1 MKITQVIPG
10 LGIHSGGP
18 SRSLVSLTEGLRKI
32 GIDSIIVAND
42 DKTNPMVTSAPW
54 IHAVAYRHNIIGYN
68 PRFRRAL
75 EVVESELFHVHSIYS
90 YSTTIA
96 MRVAEKRGLPFI
108 VSPRGSLLES
118 ALSSSSRKLKQ
129 VFNEWVL
136 FPDMKKAAAIHATSE
151 EELSDLLKL
160 GINRPVILI
169 PNSIQLPVAPLRH
182 PRQAR
187 FRVGV
192 CGRINPIKNIDGVL
206 RAWAKAGMGG
216 RDAELVIIGGAILE
230 KEIVYLDKLHRL
242 ENELGIDNVVWTG
255 PTYGKEKQELFEA
268 FSILLFASHS
278 ENFGMVVPEALSMG
292 IPVIATF
299 GTPWNALEQTDSG
312 WWIDNSDESISSALL
327 KAYDLFLHDQD
338 QLYRMGKNGIRLVKN
353 SFSQEAI
360 ASKWNEVYS
369 WIIDGAERPSFVSM
383 K

>member
-18 SRSLVSLTEGLRKI
+18 SRSLVSMTEGLRMI
-32 GIDSIIVAND
+32 GVDTIIVAND
-42 DKTNPMVTSAPW
+42 DATNPMVTSAPW
-54 IHAVAYRHNIIGYN
+54 IHAVAYRHNALGYN
-68 PRFRRAL
+68 PRFRKAL
-75 EVVESELFHVHSIYS
+75 DVVESDLFHVHSIYS

-96 MRVAEKRGLPFI
+96 MRVAEQRGLPFI

-118 ALSSSSRKLKQ
+118 ALSSSSKKLKQ
-129 VFNEWVL
+129 VFNKWVL

-151 EELSDLLKL
+151 EEVSDLLKL

-169 PNSIQLPVAPLRH
+169 PNSIQLPAAPLRH

-216 RDAELVIIGGAILE
+216 RDAELVIIGGTAME
-230 KEIVYLDKLHRL
+230 KEIAYLDQLHKLER
-242 ENELGIDNVVWTG
+242 ELGIGNIVWAG
-255 PTYGKEKQELFEA
+255 PTYGKEKQELFET
-268 FSILLFASHS
+268 FSVLLLASHS

-292 IPVIATF
+292 IPVIASS
-299 GTPWNALEQTDSG
+299 GTPWRVLEQTNSG
-312 WWIDNSDESISSALL
+312 WWIDNSDDSISGTILSVY
-327 KAYDLFLHDQD
+327 KIFQD
-338 QLYRMGKNGIRLVKN
+338 SSNELEVMGQSGIRLVKDT
-353 SFSQEAI
+353 FSQESV
-360 ASKWNEVYS
+360 ASKWKEVYD
-369 WIIDGAERPSFVSM
+369 WILAGSPKPDFVTD
-383 K
+383 